1 MQTTD
6 ATPEAPP
13 QAEDNLTPGQLAK
26 RLGVSVSTVDR
37 RRRAGQIPFAR
48 VGGRSYRYSLADVRA
63 ALAKLG
69 PASPPRAT

>member
-6 ATPEAPP
+6 ATP
-13 QAEDNLTPGQLAK
+13 QADENLTPGQLAK

-48 VGGRSYRYSLADVRA
+48 VGDRSYRYSLADVRA

-69 PASPPRAT
+69 SPSPAT